1 MILNTTELNKIQET
15 LSKFPEVKTFE
26 LVMDDNTGIGST
38 LSIKFGYLVNDVKS
52 TVIVEIYNVDNW

>member
-26 LVMDDNTGIGST
+26 LVMDDNTGIGAI

-52 TVIVEIYNVDNW
+52 VVIVEIYNVDNW